1 MAAAQGKIAAEPL
14 NEGGFLVAGALGT
27 HHPVTQE
34 IQLLLIAREMCIR
47 DRIKTEMDS
56 MPSEMDDLAHRITQL
71 QIEQVSLKKETD
83 APVSYTHLPRQ
94 AACA

>member
-34 IQLLLIAREMCIR
+34 IQLLLIAC
-47 DRIKTEMDS
+47 D
-56 MPSEMDDLAHRITQL
+56 
-71 QIEQVSLKKETD
+71 
-83 APVSYTHLPRQ
+83 HLGGGRLNRAVQSRLLGTARLRQ
-94 AACA
+94 RKSR